1 MQQQDAASIA
11 RLRALVAASGR
22 VAAVPGLPEQ
32 ARAWQRELPAV
43 RRDLD
48 RQARLLARP
57 RLWPDTLGALAG
69 TAGRVARTA
78 APDAPL
84 ALLTAAAAASGL
96 PIAPPSSSRATIE
109 RAQRLVRASGPAYV
123 KLGQFIASS
132 QGLLPDAWV
141 EAFAWCR
148 DDAPRLPD
156 GVARAVVEREL
167 GPDAL
172 VDLDDEPLAAGS
184 IGQVHTARLPDGRK
198 VVVKVRRPGLRR
210 RFQRDVETLSLVVA
224 GADRWVPAVRSAN
237 LPGFVELFAHLSLHE
252 LDFRLEAL
260 NAVEAAAVVEHAG
273 IDTVTVPLP
282 CPGLVTDRVLVMP
295 FVDGVPYDRVAE
307 VEGGVDGE
315 RLLHTAI
322 HAVLASTLLYGVSHG
337 DLHAGNVLVPAPDRF
352 NLLDYGICARL
363 GAVQRASLIRYLA
376 AFATADSDGQVDALV
391 AFGAFEGA
399 DLSRLR
405 RELAAE
411 IEALERRDGGEV
423 TYDRLG
429 VTLGRLLRVFAA
441 NRFTMPAE
449 LVLFFKNLLYL
460 SSFASAVGPEVD
472 LLDAVVGVVREL
484 AEAHPEEFAAA
495 ELEQAG

>member
-11 RLRALVAASGR
+11 RLRELVAGSRR
-22 VAAVPGLPEQ
+22 VAAVPGLHEQ

-43 RRDLD
+43 RRELD

-84 ALLTAAAAASGL
+84 ALLSAAASASGL
-96 PIAPPSSSRATIE
+96 PVAPPSSSRATVE
-109 RAQRLVRASGPAYV
+109 RAERLVRASGPAYV

-132 QGLLPDAWV
+132 RGLLPDAWV
-141 EAFAWCR
+141 DAFAWCT

-156 GVARAVVEREL
+156 GVARSVVEREL

-184 IGQVHTARLPDGRK
+184 IGQVHTARLPDGTR

-210 RFQRDVETLSLVVA
+210 RFRRDVETLALVAA
-224 GADRWVPAVRSAN
+224 GADRWLPTVRSAN

-252 LDFRLEAL
+252 LDFRHEAL

-273 IDTVTVPLP
+273 IDAVTVPLP
-282 CPGLVTDRVLVMP
+282 FPGLVTERVLVMP
-295 FVDGVPYDRVAE
+295 FVAGVPYDRV
-307 VEGGVDGE
+307 GDVDGE
-315 RLLHTAI
+315 ALLHTAI

-363 GAVQRASLIRYLA
+363 ATDQRTALIRYLA
-376 AFATADSDGQVDALV
+376 AFATSDTDGQVDALV
-391 AFGAFEGA
+391 AFGAFDGA
-399 DLSRLR
+399 DLTRLR
-405 RELAAE
+405 RELAVE
-411 IEALERRDGGEV
+411 VEALERRDGGEV
-423 TYDRLG
+423 TYDKLG
-429 VTLGRLLRVFAA
+429 VTLGRVLRVFAA
-441 NRFTMPAE
+441 HRFTMPAE

-460 SSFASAVGPEVD
+460 SSFAAAVGPEVD
-472 LLDAVVGVVREL
+472 LLDAVVGVVLEL

-495 ELEQAG
+495 EPEEQAVG